1 MIFSVAPTL
10 GRVRVISAP
19 RSAAPPVQRRRP
31 PRCSIPAPSFRSA
44 DRWRSMGRG
53 PSSQP
58 PGILTSASPVR
69 ARMAPRKMI
78 EERISRM
85 SASGTSE
92 RLRQDASTVT
102 VVPSRVTRQPRWRRI
117 GDRSLHIA
125 EAGAVVQDADS
136 VGQRGS
142 AEQGQ
147 DAVFRAVDHHLA
159 RQTPPAVDL
168 VIFHGT
174 SSDFRTFAPSYAEE
188 VQGCECGDSI
198 LFLFHQ
204 CAQRLVDTL
213 VGVTDGHFPQSLLHF
228 LQLRPERPA
237 GAARCHRADRRRR
250 PSPASAPPRP
260 CR

>member
-1 MIFSVAPTL
+1 MEVNGPGAQLAAAGHTHIGLAGAGQNGPQKDDRGAHLPHERVGHIRAAQA
-10 GRVRVISAP
+10 GRVYGHGGALP
-19 RSAAPPVQRRRP
+19 RHPAAQ
-31 PRCSIPAPSFRSA
+31 
-44 DRWRSMGRG
+44 
-53 PSSQP
+53 
-58 PGILTSASPVR
+58 
-69 ARMAPRKMI
+69 MA
-78 EERISRM
+78 
-85 SASGTSE
+85 
-92 RLRQDASTVT
+92 QN
-102 VVPSRVTRQPRWRRI
+102 

-136 VGQRGS
+136 VGQRGG

-188 VQGCECGDSI
+188 VQGCEYGRLYFISVSPVRTASRR
-198 LFLFHQ
+198 
-204 CAQRLVDTL
+204 CARWRRRWP
-213 VGVTDGHFPQSLLHF
+213 FPAEPSAF
-228 LQLRPERPA
+228 SPAPPGRPA